1 MAKKQ
6 NTKKTTKKSA
16 EEQAVLQPFEGFS
29 RKELTG
35 FSIGILL
42 LVFAFF
48 LLFAFASYIYSGRH
62 DFDILENPID
72 TEIVNPVDAHVYM
85 KV

>member
-29 RKELTG
+29 RK
-35 FSIGILL
+35 S
-42 LVFAFF
+42 
-48 LLFAFASYIYSGRH
+48 
-62 DFDILENPID
+62 
-72 TEIVNPVDAHVYM
+72 
-85 KV
+85 